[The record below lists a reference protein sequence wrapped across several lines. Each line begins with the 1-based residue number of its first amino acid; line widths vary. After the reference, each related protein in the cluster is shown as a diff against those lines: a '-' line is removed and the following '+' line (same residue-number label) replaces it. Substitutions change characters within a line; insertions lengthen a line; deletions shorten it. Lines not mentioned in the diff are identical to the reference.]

1 MWGYDGY
8 DTSLE
13 IANTLTERGRASAEC
28 VVIASGAQGPK
39 GVDALAGAALAGVNN
54 GVILLVNANSDIEGV
69 HTEAADEFLLNG
81 PAGTAFMNAFRAG
94 TAKGYM
100 LGGSFVM
107 TYGYEAWLSL
117 NLGNK

>member
-1 MWGYDGY
+1 MQA
-8 DTSLE
+8 L
-13 IANTLTERGRASAEC
+13 NVVVPLPPASKS
-28 VVIASGAQGPK
+28 AS

-100 LGGSFVM
+100 LGGSVVM
-107 TYGYEAWLSL
+107 PYGYEAWLSL